1 MAGSD
6 VVGHSGRSIGG
17 AVMMAELGARRGTLP
32 RYLTRFVGRESEL
45 EELGTLVRQGLARRR
60 PEDVAPPSRLV
71 TLCGPGGFGKT
82 RLAAELARLV
92 RDGCVGDR
100 TTMDSVHWVALGP
113 LRETTQV
120 PRAVAAACGLPATA
134 PGAAMDVVAGL
145 MADRRAL
152 VVLDNCEHLL
162 APCRALVPA
171 LLAAC
176 PGLVLLVTS
185 RVPLGLPIE
194 TLLPVPPLRLASR
207 DANTRA
213 SGRCSEASLL
223 FYDRAA
229 LGTGAETEPSASVT
243 IEQICERLDGLPLA
257 IELAASWMR
266 VLSPRDLLVEIDRGI
281 DFMSSQSPLV
291 EERHRSLE
299 VVLESTWRRLA
310 VQDQRLLGAL
320 STFAGDV
327 SLEAAEAVGGAT
339 LASLSALAEKSLI
352 QRRPEVEHETRYHIH
367 QLIRQHALQRLE
379 SQDPAEVDRVRAA
392 HLRYFL
398 ALVERAEAAW
408 DSAAE
413 PTWLDRL
420 RADQANIGAALGWA
434 LDQRRAEESLRLT
447 AGLFAFWIYTL
458 PPDLYRHRLESALAL
473 PWDEG
478 SDSTARARARALN
491 VAGYAAVL
499 GGDCPQA
506 LRHFEEGLRLYQ
518 RLGEV
523 TSIAWALRGRG
534 HARRVGGCPDPT
546 DDLESLALCRSV
558 GDATGVA
565 WSVYDLGEV
574 AFLRGELDQAERL
587 LEDGLRR
594 LEDQGVSFGVYRA
607 LILLGDVHVR
617 RAQWRRAL
625 SRYEQALAR
634 QRRTHF
640 VARGAEIMD
649 GLAVTAAGLHQFAV
663 AARLLG
669 SAAGWRRT
677 YGVQR
682 DAYDVGA
689 ESTARIVGRQL
700 GPSGWW
706 AHYEEGCRLAPER
719 AVDEALQRCQELAAS
734 AAAREAQLT
743 ERQREVLSALAQGL
757 SNSEIAAQLVLSP
770 RTVHAHLRSIFDKLA
785 VGSRTAAVHRAA
797 ELDLL

>member
-1 MAGSD
+1 M
-6 VVGHSGRSIGG
+6 
-17 AVMMAELGARRGTLP
+17 
-32 RYLTRFVGRESEL
+32 
-45 EELGTLVRQGLARRR
+45 
-60 PEDVAPPSRLV
+60 
-71 TLCGPGGFGKT
+71 
-82 RLAAELARLV
+82 
-92 RDGCVGDR
+92 
-100 TTMDSVHWVALGP
+100 
-113 LRETTQV
+113 
-120 PRAVAAACGLPATA
+120 
-134 PGAAMDVVAGL
+134 
-145 MADRRAL
+145 
-152 VVLDNCEHLL
+152 
-162 APCRALVPA
+162 
-171 LLAAC
+171 
-176 PGLVLLVTS
+176 
-185 RVPLGLPIE
+185 
-194 TLLPVPPLRLASR
+194 
-207 DANTRA
+207 
-213 SGRCSEASLL
+213 
-223 FYDRAA
+223 
-229 LGTGAETEPSASVT
+229 
-243 IEQICERLDGLPLA
+243 
-257 IELAASWMR
+257 
-266 VLSPRDLLVEIDRGI
+266 
-281 DFMSSQSPLV
+281 
-291 EERHRSLE
+291 
-299 VVLESTWRRLA
+299 
-310 VQDQRLLGAL
+310 
-320 STFAGDV
+320 
-327 SLEAAEAVGGAT
+327 
-339 LASLSALAEKSLI
+339 
-352 QRRPEVEHETRYHIH
+352 
-367 QLIRQHALQRLE
+367 
-379 SQDPAEVDRVRAA
+379 
-392 HLRYFL
+392 
-398 ALVERAEAAW
+398 
-408 DSAAE
+408 
-413 PTWLDRL
+413 
-420 RADQANIGAALGWA
+420 
-434 LDQRRAEESLRLT
+434 
-447 AGLFAFWIYTL
+447 
-458 PPDLYRHRLESALAL
+458 
-473 PWDEG
+473 
-478 SDSTARARARALN
+478 
-491 VAGYAAVL
+491 AGYASVL
-499 GGDCPQA
+499 GGDIPKA
-506 LRHFEEGLRLYQ
+506 LQHFDEGLRLYR
-518 RLGEV
+518 RLGEA
-523 TSIAWALRGRG
+523 TSIAWALRGRS